1 MHVVDWMTR
10 CGRGSNMYTDER
22 ELEGAGFRRSEILLK
37 HCQMF
42 YVKTFKTINVT
53 DTDELF
59 TITCI

>member
-1 MHVVDWMTR
+1 VGVVQTCMQMSVSLK
-10 CGRGSNMYTDER
+10 GRGLGEVT
-22 ELEGAGFRRSEILLK
+22 ILLK